1 MASPRVFILI
11 LATIIFE
18 IGPVCSQTTSSLIY
32 ASENPIPVGS
42 NVTFFSS
49 KSVTQGA
56 WLFNNSLIVIIIPG
70 NSIIPSIW
78 SSRVTFD
85 SNTSSLSIRSLTLS
99 DSGLYTLEAINLFSA
114 QLTLSV
120 QVPISNVTLM
130 AKATNL
136 VEFNDTAVFTC
147 LSNGSVPSYVWL
159 NGSSQVTAGG
169 NVYLSNGNTTLTI
182 VNVTR
187 YDEGPFTCNVS
198 NGVSYEVSPSVL
210 LNISYGPSNT
220 MIDIKPTSL
229 NHAYRTGSNITLNCS
244 AESSPPA
251 TIMWMINN
259 VYLNQSG
266 PQLQLLDVA
275 PNNSGN
281 YTCLFYNSVTLRFS
295 SASEIV
301 WIVDPLAAIVV
312 NQIGGPAILNKSFTL
327 NCNVSGTVDS
337 IQWWRNGLLMSSNST
352 TILSKNTLILNPVQ
366 LSDSGNY
373 TCQAINAVSM
383 VTSSPYTVQVNYGP
397 EMATIMGPNAATTGD
412 NINLTCYAS
421 SYPSSI
427 YTWYF
432 NGSVVANTPLYVTP
446 PLTTNMTGIYTCVA
460 YNNITGLN
468 STANQMLT
476 VVGRITDVEV
486 IPLDMSAI
494 EGFPYNLKC
503 SVTGPVDRVYW
514 LLNNQ
519 SLLADNSTGFVMN
532 KTIFFTPLERNDTG
546 SYQCMAMNA
555 AENVTSPPY
564 MLVVNFGPETPITE
578 GPELAE
584 TGKPAIFNCSALS
597 VPPSEISW
605 WFNDTLITNTSM
617 FMINELSLNMT
628 GNYTCM
634 AYNTVTGINSTNTVM
649 LTVIEALIS
658 ATIKTHTVPLSS
670 SNFTLICEVTGF
682 DYTIQWLKDNQ
693 TLNTTTSANNT
704 HYYIEDN
711 KLHFTP
717 VTISDDGMYQCVA
730 SNTLTQVQSP
740 PYNLLVNYGP
750 LNVTIAGPD
759 SAALGSIV
767 SLTCSAVSM
776 PNCEFQWYFAGYSV
790 AMKMGPVT
798 TFSVHNNSEGNY
810 TCQARNPVTNITL
823 YKTKVFTV
831 TASNHAAAIH
841 FPTHSGLML
850 MGVFALSLLML
861 LN

>member
-1 MASPRVFILI
+1 
-11 LATIIFE
+11 
-18 IGPVCSQTTSSLIY
+18 VCSQTTSSLIY

-120 QVPISNVTLM
+120 QGKDHFVIFP
-130 AKATNL
+130 TNL

-281 YTCLFYNSVTLRFS
+281 YTCLFYNSVTLRFIMWRVVFF
-295 SASEIV
+295 IV
-301 WIVDPLAAIVV
+301 GTA
-312 NQIGGPAILNKSFTL
+312 NTYSFTL

-476 VVGRITDVEV
+476 VVGKTGMV
-486 IPLDMSAI
+486 ILMS
-494 EGFPYNLKC
+494 L
-503 SVTGPVDRVYW
+503 
-514 LLNNQ
+514 
-519 SLLADNSTGFVMN
+519 
-532 KTIFFTPLERNDTG
+532 
-546 SYQCMAMNA
+546 
-555 AENVTSPPY
+555 
-564 MLVVNFGPETPITE
+564 
-578 GPELAE
+578 
-584 TGKPAIFNCSALS
+584 
-597 VPPSEISW
+597 
-605 WFNDTLITNTSM
+605 
-617 FMINELSLNMT
+617 
-628 GNYTCM
+628 
-634 AYNTVTGINSTNTVM
+634 
-649 LTVIEALIS
+649 
-658 ATIKTHTVPLSS
+658 
-670 SNFTLICEVTGF
+670 
-682 DYTIQWLKDNQ
+682 
-693 TLNTTTSANNT
+693 
-704 HYYIEDN
+704 
-711 KLHFTP
+711 
-717 VTISDDGMYQCVA
+717 
-730 SNTLTQVQSP
+730 
-740 PYNLLVNYGP
+740 
-750 LNVTIAGPD
+750 
-759 SAALGSIV
+759 
-767 SLTCSAVSM
+767 
-776 PNCEFQWYFAGYSV
+776 
-790 AMKMGPVT
+790 
-798 TFSVHNNSEGNY
+798 
-810 TCQARNPVTNITL
+810 
-823 YKTKVFTV
+823 
-831 TASNHAAAIH
+831 
-841 FPTHSGLML
+841 
-850 MGVFALSLLML
+850 
-861 LN
+861 